1 MVARTDRRCHW
12 RPRKFHQG
20 LIAVLLAFAEGE
32 FTLGQRQSDGA
43 TLRQHLEIVCRQTGK
58 IPEEYVF
65 PDCPEQLAYLWQ
77 LFLQLSRT
85 RGNTGYGLLPLSLV
99 EIEAWTRLMCCP
111 ILPWELQAMLLLDS
125 AYMASQ
131 VVAKPT

>member
-1 MVARTDRRCHW
+1 M
-12 RPRKFHQG
+12 
-20 LIAVLLAFAEGE
+20 LSFAEGE

-43 TLRQHLEIVCRQTGK
+43 TLRQHL
-58 IPEEYVF
+58 
-65 PDCPEQLAYLWQ
+65 DYLWQ